1 MPQQNSPMPPTV
13 QQQKPASN
21 KPIAEQPIQFQ
32 IPSVPLQMP
41 SIPPGQPSQQEPAS
55 EEPKKKKGW
64 KFWVI
69 IIAIVIIIGGLGAYF
84 LLG

>member
-1 MPQQNSPMPPTV
+1 MPQQNSPMPLSV
-13 QQQKPASN
+13 QQQKPTGN
-21 KPIAEQPIQFQ
+21 KPLVEQPIQFQ
-32 IPSVPLQMP
+32 IPQAPLQMP
-41 SIPPGQPSQQEPAS
+41 SIPPEQPIQQGSVS

-69 IIAIVIIIGGLGAYF
+69 IIAAIIIIVGLGAYF